1 VTSWNCGELLPRP
14 PPLLV
19 LLGDRVALPEGGE
32 RYDWTMTPDG
42 WPATARAR

>member
-1 VTSWNCGELLPRP
+1 VTNCFGHSDARP
-14 PPLLV
+14 PPLFV
-19 LLGDRVALPEGGE
+19 LPGGSVALSEGGE